1 MTAVVD
7 CILALRDRFGSRI
20 GEERGFSFLTRSDSE
35 GSRRHMEAKLQ
46 RVLTSPIMSEPSSP
60 SLGADLYS
68 PSGVFQMKQGG
79 YADLPGCKV
88 SDLMKSSSLDNAPT
102 QSLLGVVNSIVD
114 ESIERKNGQIPYRI
128 ACLLRKV
135 IVEIERRMS
144 SQAGHIRNQNNLI
157 KAREEKYQSRIRVLE
172 ALAGGASGQTHMEKD
187 KQLPEEDMARLMKC
201 QEEVVRLMKEKEDMA
216 RLLKEKEDMVRL
228 LKEKEDMVR
237 LLKEKEDI
245 IDLKNVKVEERQL
258 IADERKDRLLK
269 EKDDSIVRLK
279 KEKQEVVRLL
289 KEKEDMVSLLMAKED
304 MVDLKKVMVQEKQR
318 ITDEGKDRLLKEKDD
333 TIVRLTKEKEE
344 MVRLMKDKED
354 IVRSIEKED
363 TAKLEDGGIKD
374 KKQTTNIGIDR
385 LIAEKSTNVVTLT
398 QEKEEMIKL
407 LKEKEDIILLMKEK
421 ENMFMLMKEKGDKVD
436 LKKGTVENMKQ
447 LSDEDAHTST
457 KEKSDIIKLMKE
469 SEDSSNSIMKLKL
482 ELEALRSLHEENC
495 KLLESKNKD
504 IVKLLADKEDSAGI
518 ILQLRQD
525 MSTKENDKILKL
537 MKEKEDGNNIILKVN
552 MEMKA
557 LQSSYEEAC
566 KLLESKEKDVVRL
579 LADKEEARKLLE
591 SKEKDV
597 VKLLANKEDNASLI
611 LQLREELE
619 AAKRLHETDRQ
630 QLEARASQ
638 LKEELEQRI
647 KEVELML
654 EDSIKKRREHE
665 EVLKSRIQFWE
676 QKGIVVNQFVGLQ
689 IQNVQDLRLC
699 SVSVRH
705 DILNCQKRWLEEL
718 AGLGQDLKV
727 VTNAAEK
734 YHAALA
740 ENRKLFNEIQELK
753 GNIRVLCRIRPF
765 QPGEDE
771 KSSSV
776 EYIGENGELVLS
788 NPTKPKE
795 GSKNFTFNK
804 VFGPTTT
811 QDMVFKDIQPLI
823 RSVLD
828 GYNVCIFAYGQTGS
842 GKTYTMMGPEK
853 ATEKEWGVNYRA
865 LNDLFNISHDRQDTI
880 TYELSVQMIEI
891 YNEQIRDLL
900 GTGGVQKKIGIQN
913 TIQPN
918 GIAVP
923 DATMCPVHSTSH
935 VIELM
940 QTGHGNRAMSATAL
954 NERSS
959 RSHSVVTIHV
969 RGQDLKTGNTLRGA
983 LHLVDLAG
991 SERVDRSAVTGD
1003 RLKEAQ
1009 HINKSLAALGDVIFS
1024 LSQKNAHVPY
1034 RNSKLTQVLQTSLG
1048 GHAKTLMFVQV
1059 NPDVT
1064 SYTETLSTLK
1074 FAERVS
1080 GVELGVARTNKEGKE
1095 GKDVR
1100 ELMDQL
1106 SMLQDT
1112 ISKKDDEIEQLQ
1124 LLNTSSLKSNRQAGS
1139 LLKHSS
1145 SSPGMTSLAK
1155 VSSVGS
1161 GAASD
1166 LDNFSDISDRQS
1178 EAGST
1183 LSIEPEASGLG
1194 DIDSDGRLSDASD
1207 GGNSTGAE
1215 TDCSV
1220 SSAVDQGQDKTSSA
1234 AKVRLTK
1241 AVSRVQKLTVPKA
1254 SGLRPK
1260 PRDPPVP
1267 KPSAPTGTRRSTTQ
1281 ATPPARVTGTAKRG
1295 P

>member
-689 IQNVQDLRLC
+689 IQNVQ
-699 SVSVRH
+699 
-705 DILNCQKRWLEEL
+705 
-718 AGLGQDLKV
+718 LG
-727 VTNAAEK
+727 
-734 YHAALA
+734 
-740 ENRKLFNEIQELK
+740 
-753 GNIRVLCRIRPF
+753 
-765 QPGEDE
+765 
-771 KSSSV
+771 
-776 EYIGENGELVLS
+776 
-788 NPTKPKE
+788 
-795 GSKNFTFNK
+795 
-804 VFGPTTT
+804 
-811 QDMVFKDIQPLI
+811 M
-823 RSVLD
+823 
-828 GYNVCIFAYGQTGS
+828 IF
-842 GKTYTMMGPEK
+842 
-853 ATEKEWGVNYRA
+853 
-865 LNDLFNISHDRQDTI
+865 
-880 TYELSVQMIEI
+880 
-891 YNEQIRDLL
+891 
-900 GTGGVQKKIGIQN
+900 
-913 TIQPN
+913 
-918 GIAVP
+918 
-923 DATMCPVHSTSH
+923 
-935 VIELM
+935 
-940 QTGHGNRAMSATAL
+940 
-954 NERSS
+954 
-959 RSHSVVTIHV
+959 
-969 RGQDLKTGNTLRGA
+969 
-983 LHLVDLAG
+983 
-991 SERVDRSAVTGD
+991 
-1003 RLKEAQ
+1003 
-1009 HINKSLAALGDVIFS
+1009 
-1024 LSQKNAHVPY
+1024 
-1034 RNSKLTQVLQTSLG
+1034 
-1048 GHAKTLMFVQV
+1048 
-1059 NPDVT
+1059 
-1064 SYTETLSTLK
+1064 
-1074 FAERVS
+1074 
-1080 GVELGVARTNKEGKE
+1080 
-1095 GKDVR
+1095 
-1100 ELMDQL
+1100 
-1106 SMLQDT
+1106 
-1112 ISKKDDEIEQLQ
+1112 
-1124 LLNTSSLKSNRQAGS
+1124 
-1139 LLKHSS
+1139 
-1145 SSPGMTSLAK
+1145 
-1155 VSSVGS
+1155 
-1161 GAASD
+1161 
-1166 LDNFSDISDRQS
+1166 
-1178 EAGST
+1178 
-1183 LSIEPEASGLG
+1183 
-1194 DIDSDGRLSDASD
+1194 
-1207 GGNSTGAE
+1207 
-1215 TDCSV
+1215 
-1220 SSAVDQGQDKTSSA
+1220 
-1234 AKVRLTK
+1234 
-1241 AVSRVQKLTVPKA
+1241 
-1254 SGLRPK
+1254 
-1260 PRDPPVP
+1260 
-1267 KPSAPTGTRRSTTQ
+1267 
-1281 ATPPARVTGTAKRG
+1281 
-1295 P
+1295 